1 MNEIFYVHRNYLK
14 NINFTLFNGKTVSR
28 TECLPAS
35 DKTLIVVCFFP
46 QSINI
51 PLITA
56 TPYSLSLPTATAVTC
71 TASLPLDAR
80 RYKLSV
86 VEAVYIIRRE
96 VNYWCCLSYW
106 LQILQLLIYAK
117 YKRRLWCYV
126 ANRTLVRATK
136 TAVIRAYSYLPLGP
150 KLYIWRCFNTF
161 RNNCFY
167 VCFPKIST
175 VQKLYMY
182 KHYDGQSTK
191 LEVRNY

>member
-56 TPYSLSLPTATAVTC
+56 TPYSLSLPTATAVTST

-86 VEAVYIIRRE
+86 VEAVYIIRRD
-96 VNYWCCLSYW
+96 VNYCFYLSHW

-117 YKRRLWCYV
+117 YKRLLWCYV
-126 ANRTLVRATK
+126 ANRTLVWATK
-136 TAVIRAYSYLPLGP
+136 PAVITRIGRWVQTYTYDIVLILSE
-150 KLYIWRCFNTF
+150 INVFM
-161 RNNCFY
+161 Y
-167 VCFPKIST
+167 VFPKT
-175 VQKLYMY
+175 QLYKNGICTSIIM
-182 KHYDGQSTK
+182 GSQ
-191 LEVRNY
+191 RN